1 MDETVVNF
9 YYQSYELL
17 TFYTCSNIFSQFH
30 TNVTALFYSAEGVTI
45 FEGNRRSGRESPMQL
60 FFFLSSHYLK
70 IKTKTAVYEAMNKP
84 NVCVFV
90 MTTIST

>member
-60 FFFLSSHYLK
+60 FFFFVFTLL
-70 IKTKTAVYEAMNKP
+70 ENQNK
-84 NVCVFV
+84 NGCV
-90 MTTIST
+90 